1 MSGMIEMDLH
11 VFNNLIYQR
20 RSTFGNYSRLWRK
33 TKGCCEP
40 NASTS
45 FSAYIDQYGNKVKRR
60 ILGNEKEN
68 SNDDFAAGYRNYSLW

>member
-1 MSGMIEMDLH
+1 MWEAEIE
-11 VFNNLIYQR
+11 
-20 RSTFGNYSRLWRK
+20 K
-33 TKGCCEP
+33 TKECSEP

-68 SNDDFAAGYRNYSLW
+68 SNDDFAVGYRNYSLW